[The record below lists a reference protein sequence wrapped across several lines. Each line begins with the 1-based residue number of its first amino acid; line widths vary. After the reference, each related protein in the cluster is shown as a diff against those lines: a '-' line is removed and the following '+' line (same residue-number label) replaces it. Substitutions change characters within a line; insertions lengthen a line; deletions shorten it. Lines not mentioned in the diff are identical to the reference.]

1 MLFGKDGKF
10 VSTIAPDEGDGAAL
24 GKLKRITA

>member
-10 VSTIAPDEGDGAAL
+10 VSTIAPDEGDEAAL